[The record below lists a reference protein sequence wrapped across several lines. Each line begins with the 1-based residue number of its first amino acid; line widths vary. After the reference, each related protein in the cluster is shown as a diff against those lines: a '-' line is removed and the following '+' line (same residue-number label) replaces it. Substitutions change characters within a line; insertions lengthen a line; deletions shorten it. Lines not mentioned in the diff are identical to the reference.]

1 MTWLHEE
8 IETGL
13 TMLAALNWE
22 RPPSREPQAFHLA
35 VPPWATGPMADRVW
49 DAERDIPRLRT
60 AFARMLTA
68 CRAWP
73 SPREFLDYLP
83 PVEQK
88 QLAHKPVPA
97 NPAKVQ
103 AMIQELAD
111 ALCVNSATRSE
122 PEQIDTAAAE
132 AELKQHYADRKTLAA
147 GGNNDA

>member
-22 RPPSREPQAFHLA
+22 RTPSREPQAFQLVVNA
-35 VPPWATGPMADRVW
+35 WAMGLMEDRVW
-49 DAERDIPRLRT
+49 DDFRDTPRIRK
-60 AFARMLTA
+60 AFARMMTA
-68 CRAWP
+68 CRSWP

-111 ALCVNSATRSE
+111 ALGVSSIARGE
-122 PEQIDTAAAE
+122 PEPIDTAEVE

-147 GGNNDA
+147 GWEKDE

>member
-1 MTWLHEE
+1 MVNAWAL
-8 IETGL
+8 GL
-13 TMLAALNWE
+13 M
-22 RPPSREPQAFHLA
+22 Q
-35 VPPWATGPMADRVW
+35 DRVW

-83 PVEQK
+83 PPEAQK
-88 QLAHKPVPA
+88 QLTHKPVPA

-111 ALCVNSATRSE
+111 ALGVNNVVRYE
-122 PEQIDTAAAE
+122 PEPIDTAEVE

-147 GGNNDA
+147 GGSHGDDA